1 MQNQDLISNQMKEVR
16 RTHQTIADPNG
27 SDTHIVGVVIITGII
42 TLSLIALGS
51 VCLLAS
57 WLL

>member
-1 MQNQDLISNQMKEVR
+1 MINEIKQ
-16 RTHQTIADPNG
+16 THNTIADPNG
-27 SDTHIVGVVIITGII
+27 SDTHIVGIVIITGII

-57 WLL
+57 WLFG

>member
-1 MQNQDLISNQMKEVR
+1 MKEISY
-16 RTHQTIADPNG
+16 THQTIADPNG

-51 VCLLAS
+51 VYLLAS
-57 WLL
+57 WLFG

>member
-1 MQNQDLISNQMKEVR
+1 MKEVR

-27 SDTHIVGVVIITGII
+27 SDTHIVGIVIITGII

-51 VCLLAS
+51 IYLLVS
-57 WLL
+57 WLFG